1 MEDGHSCL
9 FDINELKS
17 GREVTTGRKVGGILY
32 GAVMLFS
39 MDTSQKKAE
48 ERLVVLSLNY
58 RVLGWDE
65 GVN

>member
-1 MEDGHSCL
+1 M
-9 FDINELKS
+9 
-17 GREVTTGRKVGGILY
+17 GGILY

-48 ERLVVLSLNY
+48 ERLVLSLNY